1 MPSPALIAWSTDST
15 AALSQ
20 LEAAGYALG
29 ERPRQLDYAYV
40 LLLCAHFQA
49 YCRGLHSD
57 ATQVLVESIEP
68 EIGAVL
74 DENLSFARQ
83 LDHRNAQ
90 PGTLAADFRRLGI
103 AFWTVVDE
111 ADAHNI
117 KRRRQL
123 EALNAWRNAIAHHD
137 IESRRHELVPREVT
151 PDVCRAWRSALD
163 GLVQTFDLVL
173 SAHLKTLVGFD
184 SW

>member
-1 MPSPALIAWSTDST
+1 MPSPALIAWSTDSA

-20 LEAAGYALG
+20 LEADDRGPD

-57 ATQVLVESIEP
+57 ATQVLVESIDP

-74 DENLSFARQ
+74 DDNLSFARQ

-90 PGTLAADFRRLGI
+90 PATLAADFKRFGI
-103 AFWTVVDE
+103 AFWTVVVV
-111 ADAHNI
+111 ADAGNVE
-117 KRRRQL
+117 RRHQL

-137 IESRRHELVPREVT
+137 IESRHDELVPREVT
-151 PDVCRAWRSALD
+151 PGACRTWRSALN
-163 GLVQTFDLVL
+163 GLAQTFDRVL
-173 SAHLKTLVGFD
+173 AEHLQTLIG
-184 SW
+184 SSPW

>member
-1 MPSPALIAWSTDST
+1 MPSPALIAWSTDSA

-20 LEAAGYALG
+20 LEACSGSSG
-29 ERPRQLDYAYV
+29 SRPHQLDYAYV

-57 ATQVLVESIEP
+57 AAQVLVESIAP

-74 DENLSFARQ
+74 DTNLSFARQ

-90 PGTLAADFRRLGI
+90 PGTLGADFKRFGIEFWAVVEAVDSRNTTRRL
-103 AFWTVVDE
+103 
-111 ADAHNI
+111 
-117 KRRRQL
+117 QL

-137 IESRRHELVPREVT
+137 IESRCDELIPHEVT
-151 PDVCRAWRSALD
+151 LTACRSWRSALD
-163 GLVQTFDLVL
+163 GLAGTFDQVL
-173 SAHLKTLVGFD
+173 AERLQTLVGTRP
-184 SW
+184 W